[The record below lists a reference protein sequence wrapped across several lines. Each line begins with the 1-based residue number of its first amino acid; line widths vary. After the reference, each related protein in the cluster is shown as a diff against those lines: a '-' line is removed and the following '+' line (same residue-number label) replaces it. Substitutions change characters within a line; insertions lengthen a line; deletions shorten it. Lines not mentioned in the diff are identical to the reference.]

1 MKQKHAAAAID
12 LGATKTTV
20 LVGSSDTEGHTNVEG
35 FGMVESTGFQNGGI
49 GDIQKVRA
57 GIQEATRL
65 AEESS
70 GTRILSAIVGIAG
83 EHLRSQNER
92 GIITIADRNY
102 PITEEDRE
110 RVLEMAGQIN
120 ISTSQQIIHMLPR
133 KFWIEGTEHVA
144 DPVGMY
150 GTRLDAETHIIVGA
164 ASSIEN
170 LRLCVEGAGVK
181 VDGFLPE
188 SVAAAKSALPDEERM
203 QGVALID
210 IGASTSSICIYEE
223 GAVSHSA
230 SLALAGE
237 HLTRDLTQV
246 LRCPWESAEQ
256 LKKTYGVAVSSMAP
270 LEETVEIQAFGNP
283 PEKTIQTRHV
293 AEILQARCE
302 EILQEIEVEL
312 RRTKTLERIAAGLV
326 LTGGTSSLEGLC
338 QLASQKLRLP
348 ARIGYPTRFENIP
361 EEFSSPPFAT
371 SVGLLEYA
379 LHESNLSIQNTTK
392 QHSSNI
398 AWGGVG
404 RRLRDFGKG
413 FLPQ

>member
-150 GTRLDAETHIIVGA
+150 GTRLDAET
-164 ASSIEN
+164 
-170 LRLCVEGAGVK
+170 
-181 VDGFLPE
+181 
-188 SVAAAKSALPDEERM
+188 
-203 QGVALID
+203 
-210 IGASTSSICIYEE
+210 
-223 GAVSHSA
+223 
-230 SLALAGE
+230 
-237 HLTRDLTQV
+237 
-246 LRCPWESAEQ
+246 
-256 LKKTYGVAVSSMAP
+256 
-270 LEETVEIQAFGNP
+270 LE
-283 PEKTIQTRHV
+283 
-293 AEILQARCE
+293 AR
-302 EILQEIEVEL
+302 
-312 RRTKTLERIAAGLV
+312 
-326 LTGGTSSLEGLC
+326 
-338 QLASQKLRLP
+338 
-348 ARIGYPTRFENIP
+348 
-361 EEFSSPPFAT
+361 
-371 SVGLLEYA
+371 
-379 LHESNLSIQNTTK
+379 
-392 QHSSNI
+392 
-398 AWGGVG
+398 
-404 RRLRDFGKG
+404 
-413 FLPQ
+413 